1 VSYIDKNSNIV
12 MSLNMTNEG
21 RRLLSLGKLTFDTFR
36 LGDSEID
43 YTTLGPAYD
52 ITLENVIRAK
62 PLNPDIKTPLFPTPT
77 STSSFLA
84 VPNLSE
90 VIVQTLTNAP
100 RIGFFEYGTGTTI
113 EYTAYTDTICHVLQ
127 ADAIIPISGTTGG
140 TSVSVY
146 QAPTYGS
153 NTYEPKIGDLMLVK
167 MTNDELVAT
176 QNQAVVELNTPVPYL
191 WYQVQGVTGSLSA
204 NTLQVEIDRDFASF
218 PNYTGPN
225 YCWTTF
231 YPLGSGSSKDYLF
244 SDGGFFSGGCVWNLN
259 NVWSYPIP
267 GVNPLTHETYN
278 NYGSESY
285 VGSKEYFGYTS
296 EIPLTF
302 SANPACHLVPSI
314 SIIHYTNKET
324 CDNTSELKYGQ
335 SFYVD
340 TTIPESPK
348 LIMPT
353 LMWHRSTTGSTIG
366 YVFSATSSGTSQFV
380 TLSGNNT
387 TIEYYPLVDG
397 YNVSVGRLFPEL
409 QMFTI
414 DDQELVA
421 ALSYK
426 ANRNW
431 TLPTVEAS
439 VVSNT
444 DGIIDSTENL
454 YLTYLLKSNSGYT
467 TSLHCQNIICVNF
480 PAVNCPPT
488 IRQAVEV
495 QFPLGQLPYMM
506 VTGGTGWYSDEFY
519 ILAQRQPLGTYPD
532 PTQWTLMNYTSG
544 ITNHIT
550 GNRIDPTNLESTTFL
565 VTNTDYIN
573 GVNYD
578 LSNFIKIPQIA
589 ETDYLQFG
597 DERFFFG
604 NVEATALRTRYR
616 TQFVIT
622 VPPNLYNTSI
632 NPTWANSNQR
642 VHITDLGI
650 YDVNKNLV
658 AMGKFNLPIDKVP
671 NVTLILQA
679 TIDI

>member
-1 VSYIDKNSNIV
+1 MSYIDKNSNIV

-43 YTTLGPAYD
+43 YTTLGPTYD

-444 DGIIDSTENL
+444 DGIVDSTENL

-544 ITNHIT
+544 ITNHIA

-573 GVNYD
+573 GATYD

>member
-1 VSYIDKNSNIV
+1 
-12 MSLNMTNEG
+12 
-21 RRLLSLGKLTFDTFR
+21 
-36 LGDSEID
+36 
-43 YTTLGPAYD
+43 
-52 ITLENVIRAK
+52 
-62 PLNPDIKTPLFPTPT
+62 
-77 STSSFLA
+77 
-84 VPNLSE
+84 
-90 VIVQTLTNAP
+90 
-100 RIGFFEYGTGTTI
+100 
-113 EYTAYTDTICHVLQ
+113 
-127 ADAIIPISGTTGG
+127 
-140 TSVSVY
+140 
-146 QAPTYGS
+146 
-153 NTYEPKIGDLMLVK
+153 
-167 MTNDELVAT
+167 
-176 QNQAVVELNTPVPYL
+176 
-191 WYQVQGVTGSLSA
+191 
-204 NTLQVEIDRDFASF
+204 
-218 PNYTGPN
+218 
-225 YCWTTF
+225 
-231 YPLGSGSSKDYLF
+231 
-244 SDGGFFSGGCVWNLN
+244 
-259 NVWSYPIP
+259 
-267 GVNPLTHETYN
+267 
-278 NYGSESY
+278 
-285 VGSKEYFGYTS
+285 
-296 EIPLTF
+296 
-302 SANPACHLVPSI
+302 
-314 SIIHYTNKET
+314 
-324 CDNTSELKYGQ
+324 
-335 SFYVD
+335 
-340 TTIPESPK
+340 
-348 LIMPT
+348 
-353 LMWHRSTTGSTIG
+353 
-366 YVFSATSSGTSQFV
+366 
-380 TLSGNNT
+380 
-387 TIEYYPLVDG
+387 VDG

-544 ITNHIT
+544 ITNHIA

-573 GVNYD
+573 GATYD

>member
-1 VSYIDKNSNIV
+1 MSYIDKNSNIV

-43 YTTLGPAYD
+43 YTTLGPTYD

-324 CDNTSELKYGQ
+324 CDSTSELKYGQ

-444 DGIIDSTENL
+444 DGIVDSTENL

-506 VTGGTGWYSDEFY
+506 VTGGTGWYADEFY

-544 ITNHIT
+544 ITNHIA

-573 GVNYD
+573 GATYD

>member
-1 VSYIDKNSNIV
+1 MSYIDKNSNIV

-43 YTTLGPAYD
+43 YTTLGPTYD

-431 TLPTVEAS
+431 TLPTVGAS

-480 PAVNCPPT
+480 PAINCPPT

-544 ITNHIT
+544 ITNHIA

-573 GVNYD
+573 GATYD

>member
-1 VSYIDKNSNIV
+1 
-12 MSLNMTNEG
+12 MTNEG

-431 TLPTVEAS
+431 TLPTVGAS

-544 ITNHIT
+544 ITNHIA

>member
-43 YTTLGPAYD
+43 YTTLGPTYD

-431 TLPTVEAS
+431 TLPTVGAS

-544 ITNHIT
+544 ITNHIA

-573 GVNYD
+573 GATYD

>member
-1 VSYIDKNSNIV
+1 MSYIDKNSNIV

-324 CDNTSELKYGQ
+324 CDSTSELKYGQ

-544 ITNHIT
+544 ITNHIA

-573 GVNYD
+573 GATYD

>member
-43 YTTLGPAYD
+43 YTTLGPTYD

-431 TLPTVEAS
+431 TLPTVGAS

-480 PAVNCPPT
+480 PAINCPPT

-544 ITNHIT
+544 ITNHIA

-573 GVNYD
+573 GATYD

>member
-1 VSYIDKNSNIV
+1 MSYIDKNSNIV

>member
-1 VSYIDKNSNIV
+1 MSYIDKNSNIV

-43 YTTLGPAYD
+43 YTTLGPTYD

-127 ADAIIPISGTTGG
+127 ADTIIPISGTTGG

-324 CDNTSELKYGQ
+324 CDSTSELKYGQ

-444 DGIIDSTENL
+444 DGIVDSTENL

-544 ITNHIT
+544 ITNHIA

-573 GVNYD
+573 GATYD

-604 NVEATALRTRYR
+604 NIEATALRTRYR

>member
-1 VSYIDKNSNIV
+1 MSYIDKNSNIV

-43 YTTLGPAYD
+43 YTTLGPTYD

-167 MTNDELVAT
+167 MTNDQLVAT

-324 CDNTSELKYGQ
+324 CDSTSELKYGQ

-444 DGIIDSTENL
+444 DGIVDSTENL

-544 ITNHIT
+544 ITNHIA

-573 GVNYD
+573 GATYD

>member
-1 VSYIDKNSNIV
+1 MSYIDKNSNIV

-43 YTTLGPAYD
+43 YTTLGPTYD

-324 CDNTSELKYGQ
+324 CDSTSELKYGQ

-444 DGIIDSTENL
+444 DGIVDSTENL

-544 ITNHIT
+544 ITNHIA

-573 GVNYD
+573 GATYD